1 MVVIM
6 KIQLYSTVSL
16 WNHYKTDRLNHTQVG
31 WFYFLFGER
40 VQLKTKVE
48 MWQVKYSFFI
58 TIPN

>member
-1 MVVIM
+1 M

-16 WNHYKTDRLNHTQVG
+16 GNHKTDRLNHTQVG

-48 MWQVKYSFFI
+48 MRQVTYSIFYYHSKLVEI
-58 TIPN
+58 